1 MTKVAILT
9 GATGQDGS
17 YLSELLLENGYEVFC
32 MIRRSTYPIS
42 NSNLTSLTLNNNRLR
57 LFDADITD
65 QSSVSRVFNEAK
77 DFDRIEVYNLAAQSH
92 VAVSFECPTLTVGT
106 NITGTLNLL
115 EAIRQSGL
123 IKKVRFYQASTS
135 EMFGKVQEVPQ
146 NEKTPFYPRSPY
158 GVSKVAAH
166 WMVINYRESYGL
178 FASCGILFNH
188 ESPRRGANFVTQKI
202 VKSLSGSNPRL
213 YIGNIDARR
222 DWGHAKDYVKAMWL
236 MLQQETPDDFVVST
250 GEQHSVREFI
260 EKVCKLKGIQLTWKG
275 SGLDEIGVDQNGNTI
290 VSVDEKFYR
299 PCEVDTLLGDCAKIK
314 SIGWKPE
321 YDFENIVKNMYEC
334 SKNAIE

>member
-1 MTKVAILT
+1 MTHVAIVS

-17 YLSELLLENGYEVFC
+17 YLSELLLEKGYDVFC
-32 MIRRSTYPIS
+32 MIRRSTYPIQS
-42 NSNLTSLTLNNNRLR
+42 SNLTTLTLENPKLR

-65 QSSVSRVFNEAK
+65 QSSVMRVFNEAK

-92 VAVSFECPTLTVGT
+92 VAISFECPGLTVET
-106 NITGTLNLL
+106 NIIGTLNLL
-115 EAIRQSGL
+115 ESIRQSNL
-123 IKKVRFYQASTS
+123 FHKVRFYQASTS

-146 NEKTPFYPRSPY
+146 TEKTPFYPRSPY

-166 WMVINYRESYGL
+166 WMVVNYRETYGL
-178 FASCGILFNH
+178 FACCGILFNH

-202 VKSLSGSNPRL
+202 VKALSGSNPRL
-213 YIGNIDARR
+213 YIGNLDARR

-260 EKVCKLKGIQLTWKG
+260 EKVCELRGIKLKWLG
-275 SGLDEIGVDQNGNTI
+275 SGIDEVGIDYENGSTI
-290 VSVDEKFYR
+290 VSVSEKFYR
-299 PCEVDTLLGDCAKIK
+299 PCEVDTLLGDCEKMK

-321 YDFENIVKNMYEC
+321 FTFDGLVKNMCEC
-334 SKNAIE
+334 

>member
-1 MTKVAILT
+1 MTRVAIIT

-17 YLSELLLENGYEVFC
+17 YLSELLLENGYDVFC
-32 MIRRSTYPIS
+32 MIRRSTYPIQS
-42 NSNLTSLTLNNNRLR
+42 SNLTSLTLENPKLR

-65 QSSVSRVFNEAK
+65 QSSVMRVFNEAK
-77 DFDRIEVYNLAAQSH
+77 IFDIIEVYNLAAQSH
-92 VAVSFECPTLTVGT
+92 VAISFECPTLTVDV
-106 NITGTLNLL
+106 NIVGTLNLL
-115 EAIRQSGL
+115 ESIRQNNLFS
-123 IKKVRFYQASTS
+123 KVKFYQASTS

-146 NEKTPFYPRSPY
+146 TEKTPFYPRSPY

-166 WMVINYRESYGL
+166 WMVVNYRETYGL
-178 FASCGILFNH
+178 FACCGILFNH

-202 VKSLSGSNPRL
+202 VKALSGPNPRL

-260 EKVCKLKGIQLTWKG
+260 EKVCEIRGINITWSG
-275 SGLDEIGVDQNGNTI
+275 CGLDEIGLDQHGNVI
-290 VSVDEKFYR
+290 VSVSEKFYR

-314 SIGWKPE
+314 LIGWKPE
-321 YDFENIVKNMYEC
+321 FTFDGIVKNMC
-334 SKNAIE
+334 D